1 MMSDVQI
8 PAYVAQAQ
16 VAAAIDMVVQLGR
29 YSEDGSR
36 RVTRISEVTGLDRVT
51 NQYLMSNLFVAKM
64 QGKSDDGKLISR
76 LDPTGELPTFSK
88 EPYEHGMDSQIRLT
102 KTLWTR

>member
-16 VAAAIDMVVQLGR
+16 VASAIDMVVQLSR

-36 RVTRISEVTGLDRVT
+36 RVTRISEVTGLDRVA
-51 NQYLMSNLFVAKM
+51 NQYLMSDLFIVKM
-64 QGKSDDGKLISR
+64 HGKSDDGKLISQ
-76 LDPTGELPTFSK
+76 LDPTGELPTFSQ
-88 EPYEHGMDSQIRLT
+88 EPYEHGMDDKIRLT
-102 KTLWTR
+102 ESLWTR